1 MKHTI
6 SILIFLFLVVKLSA
20 QTVSTDKSTYKVGEA
35 ITVFFSG
42 ATSAK
47 DWVGLYVSTSTP
59 GPASPSI
66 DWYYIDGTKTGSS
79 LVSNGSVVFQNGL
92 STEGSYKVCFLS
104 NDGYNILKSA
114 IITIS
119 NSVSLAAFDAA
130 PTFIV
135 PGGTVKFT
143 DQSAN
148 SPTYW
153 LWSFPG
159 GTPSSSTEKNP
170 SVSYPVEGV
179 YDVSLSATGASGT
192 LQIQKNGIIRV
203 SNQTLSVNLK
213 VMQFN
218 IWREGTSVANGLTL
232 IRDVINSVNPDMVCF
247 SEVTNSS
254 GDWTTKIVNELATLG
269 KTYYR
274 GYVTGSDVSLISKY
288 PITSSGPLVGER
300 TVPFTVNVN
309 GASVVVC
316 PSHLDYTYYST
327 YLPRGYACGGSG
339 KYAGWNAFSPF
350 VPETDLAAIQAQNLD
365 SRRDEQI
372 AAFIDYMKNE
382 TRPVLLIGDF
392 NEPSCLDWTARQ
404 ANLYDHN
411 GVVYEWNTTRALKN
425 NGFVDAYRQV
435 YPDEVLNPGITWPAV
450 ATGVGSTSWA
460 PLSDE
465 RDRIDYIFYK
475 GTGVTA
481 TEATLVGPN
490 ACYVKNSA
498 TTEGNGN
505 DVFEASTL
513 PWPSDHKA
521 VTATIS
527 FSFVPTSVSTVN
539 KPDTKIWVFPNPT
552 KGQFSLISSENE
564 KISVSISSLSG
575 QEVLNKK
582 MDLLANQSSFFD
594 IENAPAG
601 IYMLN
606 IFFRNQSQTIKLIKK
621 TNNYHY

>member
-6 SILIFLFLVVKLSA
+6 SILTLLFLVVRLLA

-35 ITVFFSG
+35 ITVCFTG

-47 DWVGLYVSTSTP
+47 DWVGLYASTSTP
-59 GPASPSI
+59 GSASPSI
-66 DWYYIDGTKTGSS
+66 DWNYTDGTKSGSS
-79 LVSNGSVVFQNGL
+79 LVPNGSVVFQNGL

-104 NDGYNILKSA
+104 NDGYTVLKSA
-114 IITIS
+114 GFTVS
-119 NSVSLAAFDAA
+119 NSVALAAFNAT

-148 SPTYW
+148 SPTSW

-159 GTPSSSTEKNP
+159 GTPSGSTEKNP
-170 SVSYPVEGV
+170 SVTYDSEGI

-192 LQIQKNGIIRV
+192 LQTQKKGFIRV

-218 IWREGTSVANGLTL
+218 IWREGTSVANGLTY
-232 IRDVINSVNPDMVCF
+232 IRDVINVVNPDMVCF

-288 PITSSGPLVGER
+288 PIISSDPIVGER

-309 GASVVVC
+309 GASLVVC
-316 PSHLDYTYYST
+316 PSHLDYTFYST

-350 VPETDLAAIQAQNLD
+350 APETDLAAIESQNLA

-372 AAFIDYMKNE
+372 AAFIDYIKNE

-411 GVVYEWNTTRALKN
+411 GVVFEWNTTQTLKN

-481 TEATLVGPN
+481 TEASLVGPK
-490 ACYVKNSA
+490 ACYVKNLSSA
-498 TTEGNGN
+498 EGNGN
-505 DVFEASTL
+505 DIFEASSM

-521 VTATIS
+521 VTATIN
-527 FSFVPTSVSTVN
+527 FSFAPTAVSIIN
-539 KPDTKIWVFPNPT
+539 KPAAKIRVFPNPT

-564 KISVSISSLSG
+564 KISVSVSSLTGREILS
-575 QEVLNKK
+575 KK
-582 MDLLANQSSFFD
+582 MDLLANQSSSFE
-594 IENAPAG
+594 IEKAPTG

-606 IFFRNQSQTIKLIKK
+606 VIFRNQSQTIKLIKK
-621 TNNYHY
+621 NK